1 MNSQTQHTP
10 GPWKF
15 NQPYIVK
22 ANSDPNG
29 SCGDSVIA
37 ITSNTVSHVRFA
49 ANVASFEDAAN
60 ARLISAAP
68 ELLEALQA
76 MLSAMWN
83 HFEYY
88 HDGDDDDW
96 TSCELALDKAR
107 AAIAKAKGSQ

>member
-49 ANVASFEDAAN
+49 ADVASFEDAAN
-60 ARLISAAP
+60 VRLISAAP
-68 ELLEALQA
+68 ELLAACEAL
-76 MLSAMWN
+76 
-83 HFEYY
+83 
-88 HDGDDDDW
+88 W
-96 TSCELALDKAR
+96 TAQSRLAGNLPTWFNFAADQAR